1 MKRILVCLDHSSL
14 ATFVFLHAREFAE
27 RTRTKMV
34 FLHVVVPDHG
44 LTLPGVETSP
54 EMVERTK
61 QAQLEL
67 LVLADQVP
75 KENFGSA
82 VVGVGEPWRV
92 ICRTAQ
98 DIDAEY
104 VLLGCHGTVGVIEKL
119 FGTTAERVVRHVD
132 RSVVVLRKT
141 PRL

>member
-14 ATFVFLHAREFAE
+14 ATFVFLQARDFAE

-54 EMVERTK
+54 EIAEKTGRAH
-61 QAQLEL
+61 QEL
-67 LVLADQVP
+67 LVLANQAP
-75 KENFGSA
+75 KENFDS
-82 VVGVGEPWRV
+82 VLVGVGEPWRV

-98 DIDAEY
+98 DVNAEY
-104 VLLGCHGTVGVIEKL
+104 VLLGCHGTVGGLEKL
-119 FGTTAERVVRHVD
+119 FGTTAEKVVRHAD